1 MSGPEVP
8 ALVDG
13 VDVDAVAAAVRGCPA
28 VDDLDGGRLGE
39 VATYLPGRRVPGIRI
54 SDDRIEVHVRGVWDK
69 PVSLI
74 AEQIRGVLATLNGGR
89 IIDVVLTDVAEPG
102 QARAQLS
109 LPATEPATTA
119 MPPVLADGTVE
130 EWTTPSAPAGPGGG
144 SSSAVTIPTAAEIR
158 PSS

>member
-1 MSGPEVP
+1 MTSPAEP

-28 VDDLDGGRLGE
+28 VDDLDGGRLGG

-54 SDDRIEVHVRGVWDK
+54 TDDRIEVHVRGVWGQ
-69 PVSLI
+69 PVGMI
-74 AEQIRGVLATLNGGR
+74 ADQIRDALATLIGGR
-89 IIDVVLTDVAEPG
+89 VIDVVLTDVADPG

-109 LPATEPATTA
+109 LPSTQPAVTT
-119 MPPVLADGTVE
+119 PPSVLADGTVE
-130 EWTTPSAPAGPGGG
+130 EWTTPSAPAGPSGG
-144 SSSAVTIPTAAEIR
+144 SSSAATIPTVAETR